1 MVSVFHIDMP
11 AILRPAPIPSPVSTF
26 SVRPTATRITVRKMG
41 EVAPLIPATRRRT
54 MSRKAAVAVE
64 ADRPAEDVS
73 EEKTLK
79 ITIALNQEAEAVAI
93 ASKEEKGLQDEP
105 KGEKVSFPRS
115 TCFYHP
121 VVCGQ
126 YFASR
131 YVLALP

>member
-26 SVRPTATRITVRKMG
+26 SVRPTATRIAVRKMG

-54 MSRKAAVAVE
+54 IAV
-64 ADRPAEDVS
+64 
-73 EEKTLK
+73 L
-79 ITIALNQEAEAVAI
+79 IALNQEAEAVAI

>member
-1 MVSVFHIDMP
+1 
-11 AILRPAPIPSPVSTF
+11 
-26 SVRPTATRITVRKMG
+26 
-41 EVAPLIPATRRRT
+41 

-115 TCFYHP
+115 TCFYHH
-121 VVCGQ
+121 VVYGH
-126 YFASR
+126 YFGSR

>member
-1 MVSVFHIDMP
+1 MVSVFHIDMS

-54 MSRKAAVAVE
+54 MSRKAAAAVE

-73 EEKTLK
+73 GEKTLK

-93 ASKEEKGLQDEP
+93 ASKEKGLLDEP
-105 KGEKVSFPRS
+105 KGKKVSFPRS

-121 VVCGQ
+121 VVCGH
-126 YFASR
+126 YFGSR